1 MRIYLVGFMGSGK
14 SYWGKLWA
22 KEKGFLFIDTD
33 ECIEKTEGQSIEMIF
48 EKKGETYFRQLESSV
63 LRSTLEYNDC
73 IIACGGGTP
82 CFDDNMNWMNSNG
95 TTIFLQSTA
104 SQLLQN
110 ILLETH
116 KRPLIKNIDHHELL
130 NYIEQ
135 KLSDRIDIYKM
146 ASIIVDIHEL
156 DEKYIGNIIL
166 HQTINNA

>member
-22 KEKGFLFIDTD
+22 KKKGCIFIDID

-48 EKKGETYFRQLESSV
+48 EKKGEAYFRQIESSV
-63 LRSTLEYNDC
+63 LRSTMEYDDC

-110 ILLETH
+110 ILLETD
-116 KRPLIKNIDHHELL
+116 KRPLIKNIDQHELL

-135 KLSDRIDIYKM
+135 KLSERIEYYKM
-146 ASIIVDIHEL
+146 ASMTIDTQVLHENSI
-156 DEKYIGNIIL
+156 DNIIL
-166 HQTINNA
+166 HQTY